1 MLHSR
6 LCMPQFRKI
15 NKLKILK
22 EARQA
27 KQTQDAKYATTY
39 NYRHKKP
46 GSHRR
51 LGRDRYRHRR
61 LRI

>member
-1 MLHSR
+1 MHIHSR
-6 LCMPQFRKI
+6 LCMSKI

-39 NYRHKKP
+39 NYRHRKP

-51 LGRDRYRHRR
+51 LGR
-61 LRI
+61 L